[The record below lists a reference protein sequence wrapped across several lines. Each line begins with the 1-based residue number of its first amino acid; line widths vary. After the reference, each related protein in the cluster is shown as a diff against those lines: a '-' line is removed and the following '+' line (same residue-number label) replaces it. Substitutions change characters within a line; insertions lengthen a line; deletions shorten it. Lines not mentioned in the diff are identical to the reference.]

1 MTAQWRIGLVVVLV
15 AIVTGCAPTSRFPSI
30 DQNLAEAEARRQR
43 MEAVAEV
50 VGQQTRLDE
59 VSFHVLRANASL
71 CGKNLTRR
79 SGFLSLTPDEY
90 SKDWHEALRIQFGV
104 GKPVTVVNV
113 VDGSPAQRA
122 GLAPRDRILEVGG
135 VAIRPGRRANWHLSK
150 ALSSY
155 KNGPIP
161 LVVQRSGTRHTL
173 MLHPATVCGPSVVLD
188 PNDSVNAF
196 TDGRRIVVTAG
207 MMRFLE
213 SDDDLA
219 LVVGHELAHITRRHI
234 EAQMANQLIG
244 AIIGAVTTEMTGV
257 DMTQTG
263 ADIGALAFSQEFEAE
278 ADYVGVYH
286 AARAGYN
293 VEKSA
298 DLWRRMARIHPTAI
312 NLIGSTHPSTAKRF
326 LAIRAAAE
334 EVERKR
340 ALNKPLIP
348 EEQ

>member
-1 MTAQWRIGLVVVLV
+1 MGTQWRIGLTVVLI
-15 AIVTGCAPTSRFPSI
+15 AIVTGCAPTSRFPNI
-30 DQNLAEAEARRQR
+30 DDNLAEEEARRQR

-59 VSFHVLRANASL
+59 VSFRVLKANADL
-71 CGKNLTRR
+71 CGKNVIRR
-79 SGFLSLTPDEY
+79 SGFLALAPDDY
-90 SKDWHEALRIQFGV
+90 SKDWHEALSIQFGI
-104 GKPVTVVNV
+104 GKPTTVVNV
-113 VDGSPAQRA
+113 VEGSPAQRA
-122 GLAPRDRILEVGG
+122 GLVPRDRILEVGG
-135 VAIRPGRRANWHLSK
+135 ISIRPGRRVTWHLSK
-150 ALSSY
+150 TLRSHKS
-155 KNGPIP
+155 GPIP

-173 MLHPATVCGPSVVLD
+173 TLNPTTVCGTPVQLH
-188 PNDSVNAF
+188 PGDSVNAF
-196 TDGRRIVVTAG
+196 TDGRRIVITAG

-219 LVVGHELAHITRRHI
+219 LVVGHELAHVTRGHI
-234 EAQMANQLIG
+234 EAQMGNQLIG
-244 AIIGAVTTEMTGV
+244 AIIGALATGMTGV

-298 DLWRRMARIHPTAI
+298 ELWRRMARIHPKAI

-340 ALNKPLIP
+340 SVAKPLIP

>member
-1 MTAQWRIGLVVVLV
+1 MNKQWNVGLVVVLV
-15 AIVTGCAPTSRFPSI
+15 AVVTGCAPTSRFPNI
-30 DQNLAEAEARRQR
+30 DQNLAEEEARRQR

-50 VGQQTRLDE
+50 VGQQTKLDE
-59 VSFHVLRANASL
+59 VAFRVLRANADL
-71 CGKNLTRR
+71 CGKNVIRR
-79 SGFLSLTPDEY
+79 SGFLALAPDDY
-90 SKDWHEALRIQFGV
+90 SKDWHEALRIQFGI
-104 GKPVTVVNV
+104 GEPATVVNV
-113 VDGSPAQRA
+113 VEGSPAHRA
-122 GLAPRDRILEVGG
+122 GLVPRDRILEVGG
-135 VAIRPGRRANWHLSK
+135 VSIRPGRRAMWHLTR
-150 ALSSY
+150 AIGSY
-155 KNGPIP
+155 KTGPIP

-173 MLHPATVCGPSVVLD
+173 TLHPTTVCGPAVLLH
-188 PNDSVNAF
+188 PSDSVNAF

-219 LVVGHELAHITRRHI
+219 LVVGHELAHVSRGHI
-234 EAQMANQLIG
+234 EAQMGNQLIG
-244 AIIGAVTTEMTGV
+244 ALLGAVVTGATGV

-298 DLWRRMARIHPTAI
+298 ELWRRMARIHPKAI

-326 LAIRAAAE
+326 LAIRAAAR
-334 EVERKR
+334 EVESKR
-340 ALNKPLIP
+340 ALNKLLIP